1 MKEFKYLGAMLCEGG
16 GSSRDVQERGKAG
29 WRKWGEV
36 SAVMNDKRM
45 GMRLKAKVYRL
56 VVRPVLT
63 YGAECWSLNKRDE
76 KRLEV
81 TEMNTLRRMLGV
93 TRRDEGL
100 RNEEV
105 RKRTGMQEN
114 IVKVVERSKMRWY
127 GHVMRKGER
136 DVMRRAMD
144 CPVMG
149 KRSRGRQPRRW
160 KDWVEARM
168 RSWVWEEKMRWT
180 GKDGEA

>member
-1 MKEFKYLGAMLCEGG
+1 MKQFQENDFFPLFKYLGAMLCEGG
-16 GSSRDVQERGKAG
+16 GSSRDVQERVKAG

-56 VVRPVLT
+56 VVQPVLT
-63 YGAECWSLNKRDE
+63 YGTECWALNKRDE

-81 TEMNTLRRMLGV
+81 TQMNMLRRMLGV
-93 TRRDEGL
+93 TRRDRL

-105 RKRTGMQEN
+105 RERTAMQEN

-127 GHVMRKGER
+127 GHV
-136 DVMRRAMD
+136 VRRAMD

-149 KRSRGRQPRRW
+149 KRNRGRQLRRW

-168 RSWVWEEKMRWT
+168 KELVWEEKMRWT